1 MTEEEFETKLKEFLE
16 VKRRRKN
23 HKITK
28 DKLKE
33 IFEDIYEKDFILQE
47 LPEDQKDEE

>member
-1 MTEEEFETKLKEFLE
+1 MMTEEEFETKLKEFLE
-16 VKRRRKN
+16 VKRIRKN

-33 IFEDIYEKDFILQE
+33 IFEAIYEKRFYITRIT
-47 LPEDQKDEE
+47 